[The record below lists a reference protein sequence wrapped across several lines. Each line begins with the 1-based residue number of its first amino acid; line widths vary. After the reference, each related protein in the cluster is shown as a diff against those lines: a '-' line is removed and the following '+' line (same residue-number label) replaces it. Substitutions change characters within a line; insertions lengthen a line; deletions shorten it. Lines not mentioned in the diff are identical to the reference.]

1 MIVPCYPKLAIHDG
15 GAPLHEDIL
24 AEAMRAL
31 SSMSAA
37 MSSSEK
43 GMDESSSSRKL
54 WLAAVLLSTI
64 SCFMR
69 ASTSWLTV
77 SVLYLQQ
84 CSVLVSQ
91 FQNVVLYDSIAGH
104 NGLHETGPSMMQQQ
118 RRINCHQRSR
128 ALARASR

>member
-1 MIVPCYPKLAIHDG
+1 MCDVTKLKLQMCDVTE
-15 GAPLHEDIL
+15 PV
-24 AEAMRAL
+24 RAL

-37 MSSSEK
+37 MSSREK

-77 SVLYLQQ
+77 SVLYL
-84 CSVLVSQ
+84 
-91 FQNVVLYDSIAGH
+91 G
-104 NGLHETGPSMMQQQ
+104 
-118 RRINCHQRSR
+118 CHG
-128 ALARASR
+128 AIC